1 MSDAFHAR
9 ATPRAHTNAS
19 VEPGTFVPWRRSRTG
34 SGMLGAARQS
44 GSEGSAVKKKRPG
57 IHLTYS
63 LSLCSGALQAI
74 GSIGRS
80 SLDPLDRNEPAVA
93 SAVLGLGLGLL
104 PEHICNRTRLR
115 CKGGKT

>member
-1 MSDAFHAR
+1 
-9 ATPRAHTNAS
+9 
-19 VEPGTFVPWRRSRTG
+19 
-34 SGMLGAARQS
+34 MLGAARQS
-44 GSEGSAVKKKRPG
+44 GYEGSAVKKKRPG
-57 IHLTYS
+57 VHLTC
-63 LSLCSGALQAI
+63 SLCSGALQAI

-93 SAVLGLGLGLL
+93 SAVLVGLGLGLL